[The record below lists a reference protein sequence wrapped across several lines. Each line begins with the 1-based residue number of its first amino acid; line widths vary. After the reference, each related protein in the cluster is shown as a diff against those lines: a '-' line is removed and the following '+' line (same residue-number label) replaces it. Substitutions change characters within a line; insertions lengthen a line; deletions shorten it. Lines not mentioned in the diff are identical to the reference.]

1 MVNPNKLTVTKL
13 SRLQRAILELL
24 KQSQGG
30 SLPYTFLSR
39 KLAETYVGPA
49 TMKQRLEDEEML
61 KGMSPK
67 ARKDLEET
75 WGGPLP
81 KANKNLDPM
90 RILAEPV
97 KYEVTRSGLVPE
109 YQKQRLSATF
119 KASLSRS
126 LWRLEERGIVD
137 ILPGEYRDPNTDRW
151 LETQIISLVN
161 PEEEGE

>member
-1 MVNPNKLTVTKL
+1 MVNSNKLTVTKL
-13 SRLQRAILELL
+13 SQLQRAILELL
-24 KQSQGG
+24 KRSQGG
-30 SLPYTFLSR
+30 YQSYFFLSR
-39 KLAETYVGPA
+39 KIAETYIGPA

-61 KGMSPK
+61 KGMSPQ
-67 ARKDLEET
+67 ARKAVEDT

-81 KANKNLDPM
+81 KANKNLEPM
-90 RILAEPV
+90 RILSDPV
-97 KYEVTRSGLVPE
+97 KYEVTRLGLVPE
-109 YQKQRLSATF
+109 YQKQSLSATF

-161 PEEEGE
+161 LEEDAT

>member
-13 SRLQRAILELL
+13 SRLQRTILELL
-24 KQSQGG
+24 KRSQGG
-30 SLPYTFLSR
+30 SQSYSFLSR

-67 ARKDLEET
+67 ARKDLEEI

-109 YQKQRLSATF
+109 YPKQRLSATF

-137 ILPGEYRDPNTDRW
+137 ILPGEYRDPNTDLW